1 MNSTW
6 PSPAWT
12 YKRWHIEMRAIMVK
26 QDLAIILQLWL
37 FWGPKRWNKSWIP
50 HKVIWSTRETTHEY
64 HKLMS
69 KPNLQVFAHVSYLKQ
84 QYTACSLQRQY
95 HQLYISKESVLF
107 MSKASF
113 CKANFKPN
121 IPLPNPA
128 TAFTIW
134 QTHAKKQNWSKTNP
148 YW

>member
-1 MNSTW
+1 M
-6 PSPAWT
+6 T
-12 YKRWHIEMRAIMVK
+12 YWNASYNGKTGPCYYFTTVVV
-26 QDLAIILQLWL
+26 L
-37 FWGPKRWNKSWIP
+37 GPKRWNKSWIP

-69 KPNLQVFAHVSYLKQ
+69 KPNLQVFAHVRYLKQ

-134 QTHAKKQNWSKTNP
+134 QTHAKKQNWSKTYP
-148 YW
+148 YWWLNFSVSNWLH